1 MTREY
6 RCGAPAPV
14 RAGPGRPRVLR
25 GRCRGRRGRPVA
37 VPDWSG
43 PVSRAVATEL
53 PGAADVW
60 VVLVRFVAAYV
71 DGCQDAPGL
80 VALSRGLRRT
90 LAVARE
96 HASGR
101 GGDGD
106 ELSRIRRA
114 RRRPPS

>member
-1 MTREY
+1 
-6 RCGAPAPV
+6 
-14 RAGPGRPRVLR
+14 
-25 GRCRGRRGRPVA
+25 VA

-43 PVSRAVATEL
+43 PVSRAVTEL

-90 LAVARE
+90 LGWLG
-96 HASGR
+96 ST
-101 GGDGD
+101 
-106 ELSRIRRA
+106 RRA
-114 RRRPPS
+114 AAATATS